1 MHATSRETGLSERLA
16 PFEALL
22 RLGLFYKILIANVV
36 IILIGAVAGTAL
48 TAQFVQ
54 TTPNRSTIELVGFFA
69 VIGVAASALVN
80 AVILRLALSPLKLL
94 EHTAERVQRGE
105 LEARAPVSPLG
116 DANLTRLTEM
126 FNGMLDS
133 LSAYQKQLQDV
144 AARALHAQEEER
156 KRIARELHDETAQ
169 TLSALVIRLRLAR
182 GAKDPETRDARLEEV
197 RDEIVK
203 AAEGIRRFAV
213 GLRPPALDQVGVVA
227 AISEHV
233 RSLCETTNLNV
244 EFEADYIDK
253 LLPPDT
259 ELALYRIVQEALSNT
274 VRHAGAS
281 MVGVRI
287 EHKDDCVVVLV
298 TDDGKGFDTSAA
310 LDSTGRG
317 LGIFGMRERAAYV
330 GGTVDIDSE
339 PGDGTTVRVEIPVA
353 RGDDVV

>member
-1 MHATSRETGLSERLA
+1 MHTTSRKTGLIGRLA

-22 RLGLFYKILIANVV
+22 RLRLFYKILIANVV

-54 TTPNRSTIELVGFFA
+54 ATPDRSTIELVGFFA
-69 VIGVAASALVN
+69 VIGVAASVLVN

-133 LSAYQKQLQDV
+133 LSAYQNQLQDV

-156 KRIARELHDETAQ
+156 KRIALELHDETAQ

-182 GAKDPETRDARLEEV
+182 GAKDPKTRDARLEEV
-197 RDEIVK
+197 RNEIVK
-203 AAEGIRRFAV
+203 AAEGIRRFAL

-227 AISEHV
+227 AISEHA

-244 EFEADYIDK
+244 DFKADYIDN
-253 LLPPDT
+253 LLSPDT

-274 VRHAGAS
+274 VRHSGAS
-281 MVGVRI
+281 MVRVRI
-287 EHKDDCVVVLV
+287 EHKDDGVVVLV
-298 TDDGKGFDTSAA
+298 TDDGQGFETGAA
-310 LDSTGRG
+310 FDLARQG

-339 PGDGTTVRVEIPVA
+339 PGDGTTVRVEIPAA

>member
-1 MHATSRETGLSERLA
+1 MHATSRETGLSGRLA

-36 IILIGAVAGTAL
+36 IMLIGAVAGTAL

-54 TTPNRSTIELVGFFA
+54 TTPNRSTIELVGFF
-69 VIGVAASALVN
+69 VV
-80 AVILRLALSPLKLL
+80 
-94 EHTAERVQRGE
+94 EHPAERVQRGE
-105 LEARAPVSPLG
+105 LEARAPLSPLG
-116 DANLTRLTEM
+116 DASLTRLTEM

-182 GAKDPETRDARLEEV
+182 GAQDTETRDARLEEV

-281 MVGVRI
+281 IVRVRI
-287 EHKDDCVVVLV
+287 EHKDDYVVVLV
-298 TDDGKGFDTSAA
+298 TDDGKGFETSAA

>member
-1 MHATSRETGLSERLA
+1 MHTTSRETGLIGRLA

-22 RLGLFYKILIANVV
+22 RLRLFYKILIANVV
-36 IILIGAVAGTAL
+36 IILVGAVAGTAL
-48 TAQFVQ
+48 TVQFVQ
-54 TTPNRSTIELVGFFA
+54 ATPNRSTIELVGIFA
-69 VIGVAASALVN
+69 VIGVAVSALVN

-133 LSAYQKQLQDV
+133 LSAYQRQLQDV

-197 RDEIVK
+197 RNEIVQ
-203 AAEGIRRFAV
+203 AAEGIRRFAL

-227 AISEHV
+227 AISEHA

-253 LLPPDT
+253 LLAPDT

-274 VRHAGAS
+274 VRHSGAS
-281 MVGVRI
+281 MVRVRI

-298 TDDGKGFDTSAA
+298 TDDGKGFETGAA
-310 LDSTGRG
+310 FDLTRRG
-317 LGIFGMRERAAYV
+317 LGIFGMRERATYV

-353 RGDDVV
+353 CGDDVV